1 MFNIADTITIGL
13 RVAGVGKT
21 DITVRWP
28 ADDEWALHRRR
39 SKLIMRQLGRG
50 TSEMEPESGAA
61 DLKLYETIKLDG
73 APPLSQGEATAII
86 KAIGRCDVS
95 RVELGADEAEVDLQI
110 LTGSVTHTLRIPT
123 MDEVRKLQK
132 STRYITLPYNSQEV
146 RTNMEAGAAL
156 WDACKGKAEGY
167 TGPVPNLH
175 KDRAVRGVIEEIDLE
190 ATANY
195 DEGNF

>member
-110 LTGSVTHTLRIPT
+110 LTGSVT
-123 MDEVRKLQK
+123 QK